1 MTSQPTFSRVP
12 CYLAE
17 IRLWFLN
24 GFLEWAAGHEPFFK
38 SSTFYGILGG
48 KDSIISSNWL
58 ALPSPKLTTRSW
70 KNDDLGDY
78 LGGKPET
85 RRGGY
90 WKGFASPWSFER
102 NLRRQE
108 NYTKMLQE
116 KDLLLESQDLLW
128 EVLPWKRTAVPWK
141 SRRLVQ
147 MYSLLKCR
155 PFFRG
160 HSLVFGGVCGYHDH
174 TLVYLSYSCC
184 SRSSPPIW
192 PQTNKTYCVGTCI
205 YAKHWLLIGSP
216 HINHHKLRL

>member
-1 MTSQPTFSRVP
+1 MPHSMTSQPTFSRVP

-24 GFLEWAAGHEPFFK
+24 GLLEWASGHEPFFK

-58 ALPSPKLTTRSW
+58 ALPSPKTNNSLL

-78 LGGKPET
+78 FGKPET
-85 RRGGY
+85 RRGRY

-102 NLRRQE
+102 TFDGRKTTQRCCKRKICFWSLRIFCGSTPLKTNGCPLKIKE
-108 NYTKMLQE
+108 VGS
-116 KDLLLESQDLLW
+116 DLFPIEMS
-128 EVLPWKRTAVPWK
+128 
-141 SRRLVQ
+141 
-147 MYSLLKCR
+147 SL
-155 PFFRG
+155 FRG

-174 TLVYLSYSCC
+174 TLVYLSYSSC

-192 PQTNKTYCVGTCI
+192 PQTNKIIFCRYMYLCKTLT
-205 YAKHWLLIGSP
+205 LDRFST
-216 HINHHKLRL
+216 HKPS